1 MLTLGHL
8 HSAVFYFYLFF
19 HLFNTSSP
27 ARLPGRRHERHA
39 RRREVPGVRR
49 LPASHHPRAHASRGD
64 FLHAG
69 AGAGLRTVIQI
80 HMCEEDEGDA
90 LLFLTGQQVNVSKV
104 TLKHD
109 GR

>member
-1 MLTLGHL
+1 MSATLDAGRFQVYFNGCPLLTI
-8 HSAVFYFYLFF
+8 
-19 HLFNTSSP
+19 P
-27 ARLPGRRHERHA
+27 
-39 RRREVPGVRR
+39 
-49 LPASHHPRAHASRGD
+49 HASRGD

-69 AGAGLRTVIQI
+69 AGAALRTVIQI